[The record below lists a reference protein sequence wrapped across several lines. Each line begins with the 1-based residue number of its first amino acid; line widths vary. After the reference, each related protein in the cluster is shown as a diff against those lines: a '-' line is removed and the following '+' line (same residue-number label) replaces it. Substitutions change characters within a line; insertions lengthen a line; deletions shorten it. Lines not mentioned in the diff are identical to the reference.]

1 MKLKLQHLF
10 FREIKINNYK
20 LIFPSNLGGEDNKV
34 SEMEAKLRQMQEEMK
49 KMQEQ
54 LSAAKNSQQQQPKK
68 TLEEIDVFQVHN
80 LILMMDRVPQRP

>member
-1 MKLKLQHLF
+1 MYP
-10 FREIKINNYK
+10 IKINYK

-68 TLEEIDVFQVHN
+68 TLEEIDVFQVHH
-80 LILMMDRVPQRP
+80 LILVTDRILGYLVSAVKWVF